1 MVLKRG
7 FTVHTCGVL
16 LYYRGYPPEH
26 VPGHTSLMERS
37 ETRVPSNSL
46 NYSSVSQAHGE
57 DEEEDE
63 TEDSMQEEFDRMKL
77 DDSAMST
84 AVTGR
89 GTKVKVLRIIWG
101 KSLNWK
107 KKKIR
112 WVKKVTFGGKM

>member
-1 MVLKRG
+1 M
-7 FTVHTCGVL
+7 
-16 LYYRGYPPEH
+16 
-26 VPGHTSLMERS
+26 
-37 ETRVPSNSL
+37 PSNSL

>member
-1 MVLKRG
+1 M
-7 FTVHTCGVL
+7 
-16 LYYRGYPPEH
+16 
-26 VPGHTSLMERS
+26 
-37 ETRVPSNSL
+37 PSNSL
-46 NYSSVSQAHGE
+46 NYSSVSQAHRE

-101 KSLNWK
+101 ESLNWR
-107 KKKIR
+107 KKIR
-112 WVKKVTFGGKM
+112 LVKKVTLQNKWNWWKKREKV